1 MFMVAEAG
9 GRIAPFDLGAMPLHG
24 APVMA
29 GTPRAF
35 DQLQD
40 IFTTRDEDTIC
51 PAAHEYL
58 WQTIV
63 VI

>member
-1 MFMVAEAG
+1 MFMDAEAG
-9 GRIAPFDLGAMPLHG
+9 GRIAPFDLGVTPLHG

-40 IFTTRDEDTIC
+40 IFTTRVEDAIC

-58 WQTIV
+58 
-63 VI
+63 